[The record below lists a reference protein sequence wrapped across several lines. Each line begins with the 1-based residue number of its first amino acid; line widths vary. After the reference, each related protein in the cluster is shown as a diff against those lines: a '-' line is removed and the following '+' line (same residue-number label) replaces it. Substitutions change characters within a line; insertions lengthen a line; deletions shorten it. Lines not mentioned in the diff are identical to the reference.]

1 MQALRQIYSY
11 NARAFNPKTIV
22 AIGALLTGVAVVQAP
37 IIPWIVVGALSGLL
51 LLECPVY
58 VWVAG
63 TVLAATLSRWVVAIG
78 VLPSIFNF
86 FHFPLALGAALVAT
100 LKGTPQSPVV
110 RSIAIGSIA
119 LLFLSF
125 ISWAFN
131 GGGIFRPILNWLVF
145 LEPFLLIYAILR
157 MPYSVST
164 GKLMRR
170 LALGIPFV
178 QLPLALWQALTMGV
192 GDRVQGTFVGMGAGH
207 HVAGGVAL
215 AGALVCVARG
225 VSAPIFKKRMSW
237 LLGGMLLLVVAVLS
251 DAKQN
256 IAAFLLALTLL
267 LFMSRVRLAGLIV
280 SLPIL
285 IAAIVIAFSYH
296 PSLRAMTNVTM
307 VKDIIVTKGKSVV
320 NVAERLSENPG
331 GWLFG
336 IGPGNSLSRVAL
348 MGFGERGFYL
358 RPDSPVAL
366 LGLRLAPTTKKIFD
380 LGVAS
385 QYRRAS
391 SVGSNIASWIGL
403 FGDLGLIGLGLYL
416 WLSWQVWR
424 NLKGWYKWEVNAAKS
439 VLVMVGILGGMYSWL
454 EEPGFTLTGAVIV
467 GLGIIASQRGES
479 SVHNLSHSQ
488 FVPEARR

>member
-1 MQALRQIYSY
+1 
-11 NARAFNPKTIV
+11 
-22 AIGALLTGVAVVQAP
+22 
-37 IIPWIVVGALSGLL
+37 
-51 LLECPVY
+51 
-58 VWVAG
+58 
-63 TVLAATLSRWVVAIG
+63 
-78 VLPSIFNF
+78 
-86 FHFPLALGAALVAT
+86 
-100 LKGTPQSPVV
+100 
-110 RSIAIGSIA
+110 
-119 LLFLSF
+119 
-125 ISWAFN
+125 
-131 GGGIFRPILNWLVF
+131 
-145 LEPFLLIYAILR
+145 
-157 MPYSVST
+157 
-164 GKLMRR
+164 
-170 LALGIPFV
+170 
-178 QLPLALWQALTMGV
+178 MGV

-225 VSAPIFKKRMSW
+225 VSAPIFEKRLMW
-237 LLGGMLLLVVAVLS
+237 LMGGTLLFLVSVLS

-256 IAAFLLALTLL
+256 IGAFLPALTLL

-296 PSLRAMTNVTM
+296 PSLRVMTNVTM
-307 VKDIIVTKGKSVV
+307 VNDIILTKGKSVV

-348 MGFGERGFYL
+348 MGMGETGFYL

-385 QYRRAS
+385 RYRRAS

-424 NLKGWYKWEVNAAKS
+424 NLKGSYQWEVNAAKS

-467 GLGIIASQRGES
+467 GLGLIASQRGES

-488 FVPEARR
+488 FVPEAGR